1 MNYNV
6 GDQVVHW
13 SYGLGE
19 IVELDEKKLL
29 GKTSLYYVLKTR
41 NLVLWVPVSETGENS
56 LRYPT
61 PAEEFERLFGILRSP
76 ANPLSR
82 DRLERKKQLSD
93 QLKDGKLESV
103 CRAIRD
109 LVSHHRTQ
117 KMSDYDATFMDRALG
132 FLLSEWAFSLSVST
146 AQAMS
151 ELNHLLGEDITKL
164 RR

>member
-1 MNYNV
+1 MNFNV

-19 IVELDEKKLL
+19 IVQLDEKMLL
-29 GKTSLYYVLKTR
+29 GRSNLYYVLKTR
-41 NLVLWVPVSETGENS
+41 NLVLWVPVNETGEKS

-61 PAEEFERLFGILRSP
+61 PPGEFVKLFDILRSP
-76 ANPLSR
+76 AAPLSR

-93 QLKDGKLESV
+93 LLRDGKLESV

-117 KMSDYDATFMDRALG
+117 KLSDYDATFMERALG
-132 FLLSEWAFSLSVST
+132 FLISEWTFSLSVSNS
-146 AQAMS
+146 QAMM
-151 ELNHLLGEDITKL
+151 EINHLLGEDVAKMHS
-164 RR
+164 